1 MTKKILLIAAIIITS
16 NAVYADILHG
26 NNYISPER
34 YAVNEADMQI
44 DYSKIPPAPKLD
56 LDKLDDMR
64 FQAPNLVEKDFSI
77 STDDVKEEVSKVEE
91 KISKK
96 SKNQRNDK
104 EVIDENEAYKK
115 KLSYKFAKWW
125 VDKRYEREEE
135 HHGSMHEIKVQKRLD
150 YEKAQEEK
158 VQEQQK

>member
-1 MTKKILLIAAIIITS
+1 MKKLFVLASILITANVAS
-16 NAVYADILHG
+16 ADLLQSDS
-26 NNYISPER
+26 YVSPER

-44 DYSKIPPAPKLD
+44 DYSRIPPAPKLD

-77 STDDVKEEVSKVEE
+77 GEQKQEELTSQTEQVVKH
-91 KISKK
+91 KK
-96 SKNQRNDK
+96 SKK
-104 EVIDENEAYKK
+104 EKVVDDEAYKK

-125 VDKRYEREEE
+125 VDKRYEREEV
-135 HHGSMHEIKVQKRLD
+135 HHGSLHEIKVQKRLD

-158 VQEQQK
+158 LKENE

>member
-1 MTKKILLIAAIIITS
+1 MKKLFVLASIIITANVAS
-16 NAVYADILHG
+16 ADLLQSDS
-26 NNYISPER
+26 YVSPER

-44 DYSKIPPAPKLD
+44 DYSRIPPAPKLD

-77 STDDVKEEVSKVEE
+77 GEQKQEELTSPTEQVVKY
-91 KISKK
+91 KK
-96 SKNQRNDK
+96 SKK
-104 EVIDENEAYKK
+104 EKVVDDEAYKK

-125 VDKRYEREEE
+125 VDKRYEREEV
-135 HHGSMHEIKVQKRLD
+135 HHGSLHEIKVQKRLD

-158 VQEQQK
+158 LKENE

>member
-1 MTKKILLIAAIIITS
+1 MKKLFVLASIIITA
-16 NAVYADILHG
+16 NIAYADLLHSDS
-26 NNYISPER
+26 YVSPER

-44 DYSKIPPAPKLD
+44 DYSRIPPAPKLD

-77 STDDVKEEVSKVEE
+77 GEQKQEELTSPTEQVVKH
-91 KISKK
+91 KK
-96 SKNQRNDK
+96 SKK
-104 EVIDENEAYKK
+104 EKVVDDEAYKK

-125 VDKRYEREEE
+125 VDKRYEREEV
-135 HHGSMHEIKVQKRLD
+135 HHGSLHEIKVQKRLD

-158 VQEQQK
+158 LKENE